1 LVLLSTSFLVE
12 GVMGD
17 VVFVAVIV
25 AFFALTVTYVRACER
40 LVGRDTA
47 AEAVLGADTDR
58 GYDGAGRRLESTP
71 TFGRER

>member
-71 TFGRER
+71 TFGREL

>member
-17 VVFVAVIV
+17 VVFVAAIV

>member
-1 LVLLSTSFLVE
+1 
-12 GVMGD
+12 MGD

-47 AEAVLGADTDR
+47 AEVVLGADTDR